1 MSRVPRLLVCPPRLW
16 AYVAALWA
24 VAGGSPAA
32 GAADEPGCNR
42 WDLEVVCTATPMK
55 VVIGQE
61 FAASATVKNTGDTA
75 LANVTLQ
82 LRGDQGAPCVSG
94 PGPVL
99 RLLIEK
105 LEPGESKQVSGRF
118 LPESQG
124 FARILGSARDSLG
137 WAASNCACT
146 VQVLGLPALHSDMT
160 DKDLTGA
167 EKGVFA
173 VGESFLYVLDVTNDQ
188 GTEVTPD
195 LKVVFSLPKELE
207 FVSGTGNGGVQVTGA
222 GHQAQ
227 TNVFVLSPPNGKL
240 HVELKVKVVGKPPGE
255 LVKARASIQTATGV
269 ELSGETE
276 STTIK

>member
-1 MSRVPRLLVCPPRLW
+1 MARVAPLVVL
-16 AYVAALWA
+16 AALCA
-24 VAGGSPAA
+24 LAGGAA
-32 GAADEPGCNR
+32 AAPADEPGCNR
-42 WDLEVVCTATPMK
+42 WDLEVTCVATPMK
-55 VVIGQE
+55 VTIGQE
-61 FAASATVKNTGDTA
+61 FAATATVKNTGDTA

-105 LEPGESKQVSGRF
+105 LEPGDSKQVSGRF

-124 FARILGSARDSLG
+124 FARVLGSARDSLG

-146 VQVLGLPALHSDMT
+146 IQVMGLPALHSDMT
-160 DKDLTGA
+160 DKDLSGA

-173 VGESFLYVLDVTNDQ
+173 VGESFLYVLDVSNDQ

-195 LKVVFSLPKELE
+195 LKVLFSLPKELE
-207 FVSGTGNGGVQVTGA
+207 FVSGTGNGGVLVTGS
-222 GHQAQ
+222 GHAAT

-269 ELSGETE
+269 ELSSETE
-276 STTIK
+276 STTVK

>member
-1 MSRVPRLLVCPPRLW
+1 MARVPRSLAL
-16 AYVAALWA
+16 AAAL
-24 VAGGSPAA
+24 VA
-32 GAADEPGCNR
+32 GAATCRATRADEPLCNR

-55 VVIGQE
+55 VTVGQE
-61 FAASATVKNTGDTA
+61 FSATATVKNTGDTA

-99 RLLIEK
+99 RLVIEK
-105 LEPGESKQVSGRF
+105 LEPGDSKQVSGRF
-118 LPESQG
+118 LPESMG
-124 FARILGSARDSLG
+124 NARILGSARDSLG
-137 WAASNCACT
+137 WAAANCACT

-160 DKDLTGA
+160 DKDLAGA

-195 LKVVFSLPKELE
+195 LKVTFSLPKELE
-207 FVSGTGNGGVQVTGA
+207 FVSATANGGVKVTGA
-222 GHQAQ
+222 GQSAS
-227 TNVFVLSPPNGKL
+227 TNVFVLAPPNGKL
-240 HVELKVKVVGKPPGE
+240 HVEFTVKVVGKPPGE

-276 STTIK
+276 STTVK

>member
-1 MSRVPRLLVCPPRLW
+1 MARAPRSLAL
-16 AYVAALWA
+16 VAAF
-24 VAGGSPAA
+24 VA
-32 GAADEPGCNR
+32 GAATCRATRADEPVCNR

-55 VVIGQE
+55 VTVGQE
-61 FAASATVKNTGDTA
+61 FSATATVKNTGDTA

-99 RLLIEK
+99 RLVIEK
-105 LEPGESKQVSGRF
+105 LEPGDSKQVSGRF
-118 LPESQG
+118 LPESMG
-124 FARILGSARDSLG
+124 NARILGSARDSLG
-137 WAASNCACT
+137 WAAANCACT

-160 DKDLTGA
+160 DKDLAGA

-173 VGESFLYVLDVTNDQ
+173 VGESFLYVLDVSNDQ

-195 LKVVFSLPKELE
+195 LKVLFSLPKELV
-207 FVSGTGNGGVQVTGA
+207 FVSATANGGVKVTGSGQSA
-222 GHQAQ
+222 S
-227 TNVFVLSPPNGKL
+227 TNVFVLAPPNGKL
-240 HVELKVKVVGKPPGE
+240 HVELTVKVVGKPPGE

-276 STTIK
+276 STTVK